1 VTVLEIVW
9 SQQATTTLFPGAETM
24 RLISTFTLI
33 AAVCAA
39 GSLAAQEAP
48 GGATRNV
55 PDSLVPKAKINEDSA
70 RAVALKRVPG
80 TVQGVA
86 LERERKRLMWD
97 FKIQRTGRKGT
108 TEVEV
113 SAMTGRVIAVQTATS
128 AKGRSTTRHSS

>member
-1 VTVLEIVW
+1 
-9 SQQATTTLFPGAETM
+9 M
-24 RLISTFTLI
+24 RLISTLTLV
-33 AAVCAA
+33 AAVCVA
-39 GSLAAQEAP
+39 GTLAAQEAP
-48 GGATRNV
+48 GATRNV
-55 PDSLVPKAKINEDSA
+55 PDSLVSKAKITEDSA

-113 SAMTGRVIAVQTATS
+113 SAMTGKVLAVEAGSQAR
-128 AKGRSTTRHSS
+128 ARSTTRRSS

>member
-1 VTVLEIVW
+1 LK
-9 SQQATTTLFPGAETM
+9 SCGLNKQQPHFFLGAETM
-24 RLISTFTLI
+24 RLISTLTLF
-33 AAVCAA
+33 AAVCVA

-48 GGATRNV
+48 GPTRNV
-55 PDSLVPKAKINEDSA
+55 PDSLVSKAKINEDSA

-113 SAMTGRVIAVQTATS
+113 SAMTGKVIAVQTATS
-128 AKGRSTTRHSS
+128 TKGRSTTRRSS

>member
-1 VTVLEIVW
+1 LKSCGLNE
-9 SQQATTTLFPGAETM
+9 QQPHFFLGAETM
-24 RLISTFTLI
+24 RLISTLTLV
-33 AAVCAA
+33 AAVCVA

-48 GGATRNV
+48 GATRNV
-55 PDSLVPKAKINEDSA
+55 PDSLVSKAKINEDSA

-113 SAMTGRVIAVQTATS
+113 SAMTGKVIAVQTATS
-128 AKGRSTTRHSS
+128 TKGRSTTRHSS

>member
-1 VTVLEIVW
+1 
-9 SQQATTTLFPGAETM
+9 M
-24 RLISTFTLI
+24 RLISTLTLV
-33 AAVCAA
+33 AAVCVA

-48 GGATRNV
+48 GPTRNV
-55 PDSLVPKAKINEDSA
+55 PDRLVSKAKVNEDSA

-113 SAMTGRVIAVQTATS
+113 SAMTGKVIAVQTATS
-128 AKGRSTTRHSS
+128 TKGRSATRHSS